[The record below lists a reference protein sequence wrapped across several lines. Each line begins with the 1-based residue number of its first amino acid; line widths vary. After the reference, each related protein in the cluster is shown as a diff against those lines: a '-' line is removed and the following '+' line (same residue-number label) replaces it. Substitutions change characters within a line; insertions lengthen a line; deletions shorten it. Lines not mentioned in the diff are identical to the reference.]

1 MKRFQIFD
9 VEQLERKLKMTVNFS
24 HSKSKVNTL
33 IDAISNEIATGVLKL
48 GDNLP
53 SINETSAK
61 HKISRD
67 TVFKAYKELKR
78 RGLIDSNPMKGYY
91 VKGEVNHVLLLL
103 DTYSPFKQNLYNRF
117 VQHLPIS
124 WKVDL
129 IFHQYNKKLFETII
143 RESIGRYSMYVV
155 MNFSNTQFSESL
167 KSIPEGKLLLL
178 DFGNFDKQQYSFLCQ
193 DFDQALYD
201 CLTEHRNIISKYRKI
216 VMIFPT
222 ENNHPKSSVNFV
234 KDFCS
239 DSNIAFEYIEDI
251 YLLNN
256 IEENVLYFIIS
267 HTDLVKVI
275 LESKNKNLK
284 IGEDIGILVYND
296 EPLLEVIKEGIAA
309 ISIDFGLLGEKAA
322 HFVGEKSIIQE
333 YLPTKFIYRPSI

>member
-1 MKRFQIFD
+1 KRIIMK
-9 VEQLERKLKMTVNFS
+9 VNFS
-24 HSKSKVNTL
+24 HSKSKINTL
-33 IDAISNEIATGVLKL
+33 IDAISNDIASGVLKL

-53 SINETSAK
+53 SINETSLK
-61 HKISRD
+61 FKISRD

-78 RGLIDSNPMKGYY
+78 RNLIDSNPMKGYF

-117 VQHLPIS
+117 AQNLPKS

-129 IFHQYNKKLFETII
+129 IFHQYNKNLFDTII

-155 MNFSNTQFSESL
+155 MNFSNTEFSESL

-178 DFGNFDKQQYSFLCQ
+178 DFGDFDKKQYPYLCQ
-193 DFDQALYD
+193 NFDQALYD
-201 CLTEHRNIISKYRKI
+201 CLSEHKPIISKYKKI

-222 ENNHPKSSVNFV
+222 ENNHPKSSIKFV
-234 KDFCS
+234 KEFCS
-239 DSNIAFEYIEDI
+239 DSNIAFELIEDI

-256 IEENVLYFIIS
+256 IEENVLYFIMS
-267 HTDLVKVI
+267 HTDLVSII
-275 LESKNKNLK
+275 LASKNKNLK
-284 IGEDIGILVYND
+284 IGQDIGILVYND
-296 EPLLEVIKEGIAA
+296 EPLLEVIQEGIAA

-322 HFVGEKSIIQE
+322 QFIKDKMFVQE
-333 YLPTKFIYRPSI
+333 FLPTRFIFRPSI